1 MQDIIG
7 QIDFDITELYYD
19 DKLQKPANCCECVVH
34 TENARNI
41 INKLL
46 KFPLFFDINKPI
58 IIATETA
65 NNIKDEINTN
75 YKELIMA
82 YGGFKTINED
92 GTIKNNNKNNKS

>member
-46 KFPLFFDINKPI
+46 KFPLFFEINKPI

-65 NNIKDEINTN
+65 LLFKSS
-75 YKELIMA
+75 KEYLA
-82 YGGFKTINED
+82 
-92 GTIKNNNKNNKS
+92 NKIQSQLLKP

>member
-1 MQDIIG
+1 M
-7 QIDFDITELYYD
+7 
-19 DKLQKPANCCECVVH
+19 QKPANCCECVVH

-92 GTIKNNNKNNKS
+92 GTIKQQ

>member
-46 KFPLFFDINKPI
+46 NFPLFFDINKPI

-65 NNIKDEINTN
+65 NNIKDEINS
-75 YKELIMA
+75 
-82 YGGFKTINED
+82 D
-92 GTIKNNNKNNKS
+92 GTLKEEVNNNSGVVKEQTVEGIT